1 MTMSKNKIKLTIGEF
16 SKINNISAKALR
28 HYEKIGLLIPF
39 ERDNLS
45 GYRYYVVEQ
54 IEQMSRIIYM
64 KKLGFA
70 LEEIKEVFEKGQQ
83 LPEGEMID
91 RRLASLS
98 REKQLLC
105 WQERELKSLRACKKT
120 QIQKMSKIELKSL
133 PEIKVACFRK
143 TIKSYDEL
151 FELIPGEVFSQ
162 MQKAGCEC
170 AEPDYCFTIDHNK
183 GFNEDGELDIEYFQA
198 VKELK
203 ADTDAIKF
211 RLIGKVETA
220 VCISHKGSYDLLNKT
235 WSEVFSYLENNGYA
249 LADNPRF
256 VYIDGVWNCKKEEDW
271 LTEIQCPVV
280 KR

>member
-16 SKINNISAKALR
+16 SKINNISAKTLR

-39 ERDNLS
+39 ERDSSS

-70 LEEIKEVFEKGQQ
+70 LEEIKEVFDQGKQ
-83 LPEGEMID
+83 LPEGAMID
-91 RRLASLS
+91 RRLMSLC
-98 REKQLLC
+98 REKQLLS
-105 WQERELKSLRACKKT
+105 WQEKELMNLKACKKT

-133 PEIKVACFRK
+133 PEIKAACFRK

-151 FELIPGEVFSQ
+151 FGLIPGEVFSQ

-183 GFNEDGELDIEYFQA
+183 GFSESGALDIEYFQA

-203 ADTDAIKF
+203 DDTDAIKF
-211 RLIGKVETA
+211 KTLRRVETA

-235 WSEVFSYLENNGYA
+235 WSEVFAYLENNGYA
-249 LADNPRF
+249 LADHPRF
-256 VYIDGVWNCKKEEDW
+256 VYIDGVWNCEKEEDW

>member
-91 RRLASLS
+91 
-98 REKQLLC
+98 
-105 WQERELKSLRACKKT
+105 
-120 QIQKMSKIELKSL
+120 
-133 PEIKVACFRK
+133 
-143 TIKSYDEL
+143 
-151 FELIPGEVFSQ
+151 
-162 MQKAGCEC
+162 
-170 AEPDYCFTIDHNK
+170 
-183 GFNEDGELDIEYFQA
+183 
-198 VKELK
+198 
-203 ADTDAIKF
+203 
-211 RLIGKVETA
+211 
-220 VCISHKGSYDLLNKT
+220 
-235 WSEVFSYLENNGYA
+235 
-249 LADNPRF
+249 
-256 VYIDGVWNCKKEEDW
+256 
-271 LTEIQCPVV
+271 
-280 KR
+280 

>member
-16 SKINNISAKALR
+16 SKINNISAKTLR

-39 ERDNLS
+39 ERDSSS

-70 LEEIKEVFEKGQQ
+70 LEEIKEVFEQGKQ
-83 LPEGEMID
+83 LPEGAMID
-91 RRLASLS
+91 RRLMSLC
-98 REKQLLC
+98 REKQLIS
-105 WQERELKSLRACKKT
+105 WQEKELMNLKACKKT

-133 PEIKVACFRK
+133 PEIKAACFRK

-183 GFNEDGELDIEYFQA
+183 RFSESGELDIEYFQA
-198 VKELK
+198 VKEPK
-203 ADTDAIKF
+203 DDTDAIKF
-211 RLIGKVETA
+211 KTLKRVETA
-220 VCISHKGSYDLLNKT
+220 VCISHRGSYDLLNKT
-235 WSEVFSYLENNGYA
+235 WSEVFAYLENNGYA
-249 LADNPRF
+249 LADHPRF
-256 VYIDGVWNCKKEEDW
+256 VYIDGVWNCEKEEDW